1 MNIRDYLE
9 KLTDKPGVSGAE
21 TELSAALELLKNFGE
36 AETDALGNTVG
47 RVNSGGDILIDAHAD
62 RIGLIVTGID
72 KTGFLRVDACGGADR
87 RVLPAA
93 EVTVWGKR
101 PVAGV
106 ITSVPPHLAKGDDA
120 NNAPEF
126 ENIFVDTGLDHD
138 KAAELIAPGD
148 RISVNGPLTDL
159 ANGFVAGAALDDRLG
174 IAVLLRALELLAE
187 KGSKVG
193 VDVLFSAQ
201 EETGGSG
208 AKTGAFR
215 SDAPE
220 AIAVDVSF
228 AWAPGIKDSECG
240 KFGEGPMIG
249 FAPCLSKAVCDA
261 LVKTAK
267 DNGIPCQIEVMG
279 SRTGTNADNIA
290 ASKEGKRVG
299 LVSVPIRNM
308 HTQGEIALLEDCEN
322 AAELIAAYIA
332 GKEAREDA

>member
-93 EVTVWGKR
+93 EVTVWGKEKL
-101 PVAGV
+101 PGV
-106 ITSVPPHLAKGDDA
+106 ITSVPPHLAKSEDKDK
-120 NNAPEF
+120 APEF
-126 ENIFVDTGLDHD
+126 ENICVDLGLSYEQ
-138 KAAELIAPGD
+138 ACALVSPGD

-159 ANGFVAGAALDDRLG
+159 QNGFVAGAALDDRLG

-187 KGSKVG
+187 KGSEVG

-322 AAELIAAYIA
+322 AAVLIAAYIA